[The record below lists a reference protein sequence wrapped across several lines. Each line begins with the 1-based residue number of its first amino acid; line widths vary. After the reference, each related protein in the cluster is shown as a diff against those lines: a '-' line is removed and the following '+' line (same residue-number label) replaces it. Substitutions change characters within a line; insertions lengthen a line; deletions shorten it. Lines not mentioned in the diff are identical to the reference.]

1 MKYVIL
7 IYGNPKNWKHPVFL
21 QYGDLSEAEQQEQL
35 AQFDAFNARLE
46 ASGKMLIG
54 SPLAAPETTKTVTER
69 GGVVSITD
77 GPFAEAKEQ
86 LAGFMLVDCE
96 TIDEAYDIARSFP
109 DIKYAA
115 VEIRPVGDPNY
126 QYLRSDV

>member
-7 IYGNPKNWKHPVFL
+7 IYGNPKNWQHPVFL
-21 QYGDLSEAEQQEQL
+21 QYGDLSDAERDQQL
-35 AQFDAFNARLE
+35 AAFDAFNADLE
-46 ASGKMLIG
+46 ASGKMLAG
-54 SPLAAPETTKTVTER
+54 APLAAPETTKTIIER
-69 GGVVSITD
+69 GGTLSITD

-96 TIDEAYDIARSFP
+96 TIEEAYEIAKNFP

-115 VEIRPVGDPNY
+115 VEVRPAGDEK
-126 QYLRSDV
+126 YLFWRMGS